1 VCGDA
6 APQRYVTGGRERLGD
21 NRPVTSDT
29 VFEIASVTKVFTA
42 LLLANMVGRGELR
55 LDDPVA
61 RHLPGEQA
69 EG

>member
-1 VCGDA
+1 
-6 APQRYVTGGRERLGD
+6 
-21 NRPVTSDT
+21 